1 MMDNSNILVVIPA
14 YNEEKTVG
22 RVVAQVREAA
32 RDADILVIDDGSEDE
47 TSDVARK
54 AGAFAVRLVG
64 NLGIGAAVQTGFILA
79 HQMGYPLVAR
89 VDADGQH
96 NPAVLP
102 KLIASLEEESADVV
116 VGSRFLERG
125 HAGTSFP
132 RRVGSRLLGALISAI
147 TGQKVTDP
155 TSGMQVLNRDA
166 LAFCADHYPY
176 DYPEPES
183 RVLLHRAGFRVKEV
197 PVVAAPRVTGRS
209 SIGVLDSAYYMV
221 RVTIAVLVELL
232 RPPRRERKSD
242 AKS

>member
-1 MMDNSNILVVIPA
+1 LAYRRGAKGTQHAMMDNSNILVVIPA

-89 VDADGQH
+89 VDADGQ
-96 NPAVLP
+96 
-102 KLIASLEEESADVV
+102 
-116 VGSRFLERG
+116 
-125 HAGTSFP
+125 
-132 RRVGSRLLGALISAI
+132 
-147 TGQKVTDP
+147 
-155 TSGMQVLNRDA
+155 VLNRDA